1 MQRKIRFIALAL
13 CVALPFAAFSPAAFS
28 PVAAAERFLSVIDD
42 LPLMPALT
50 EIAGSAVTF
59 SKPEGRIVEVAATG
73 KTEEARVLVFYAR
86 TLPQL
91 GWRSDGAAIWQR
103 DGERLALDIKK
114 KDGVLVVRFSL
125 TPR

>member
-1 MQRKIRFIALAL
+1 MQRKIWFIALAL
-13 CVALPFAAFSPAAFS
+13 CVALPFAAFSPAVVS

-91 GWRSDGAAIWQR
+91 GWRSDGPAIWQR

>member
-13 CVALPFAAFSPAAFS
+13 CVALPFAAFSPAAVS

-59 SKPEGRIVEVAATG
+59 SKPGGRIVEVAATG
-73 KTEEARVLVFYAR
+73 KTEMARVLVFYAR

-103 DGERLALDIKK
+103 DGERLSLAIQANGDA
-114 KDGVLVVRFSL
+114 LVVQFSL
-125 TPR
+125 APQ

>member
-1 MQRKIRFIALAL
+1 MQCKIRSIALML
-13 CVALPFAAFSPAAFS
+13 CVTLPFAAFFPA
-28 PVAAAERFLSVIDD
+28 VAAERFLSVIDD

-59 SKPEGRIVEVAATG
+59 SKPGGRIVEVAATG
-73 KTEEARVLVFYAR
+73 KTEMARVLVFYAR

-103 DGERLALDIKK
+103 DGERLSLAIQANGDA
-114 KDGVLVVRFSL
+114 LVVQFSL
-125 TPR
+125 APQ